1 MLACSKC
8 SDSGERCEVKK
19 AMKSR
24 GELGREVRE
33 PSLTSPPPSLL
44 FFRDPFYFAPL
55 PTIWTSRTGYRNALT
70 EIAWEPSKH
79 WGHSEL
85 VPISPFQSP
94 SLFSFVETTN
104 SPQDPAMLTVV
115 VLKMGF
121 ELVSNHEFGSVDN
134 KEQNVGLVAF
144 LLVDK
149 TQLHAL
155 CSLNLQELK
164 RCWQTND
171 RHVWLW

>member
-1 MLACSKC
+1 M
-8 SDSGERCEVKK
+8 
-19 AMKSR
+19 
-24 GELGREVRE
+24 
-33 PSLTSPPPSLL
+33 
-44 FFRDPFYFAPL
+44 
-55 PTIWTSRTGYRNALT
+55 
-70 EIAWEPSKH
+70 
-79 WGHSEL
+79 L

-144 LLVDK
+144 LLVDS
-149 TQLHAL
+149 TL
-155 CSLNLQELK
+155 
-164 RCWQTND
+164 
-171 RHVWLW
+171 